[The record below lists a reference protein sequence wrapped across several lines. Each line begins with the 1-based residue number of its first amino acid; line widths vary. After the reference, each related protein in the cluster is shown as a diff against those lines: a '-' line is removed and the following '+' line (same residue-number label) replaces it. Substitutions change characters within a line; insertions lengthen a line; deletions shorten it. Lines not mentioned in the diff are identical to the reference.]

1 MTITRRSFGIA
12 ALSAAAMPALFNAK
26 GAAALAA
33 TPAIPTGTAP
43 AKIDPLALVDP
54 ELREGAEL
62 ILSRPLPDPLDHKA
76 ILAMR
81 QGVPPPAA
89 PLPAPAPAIEM
100 RRIPGTKGQPEVSIA
115 VIGARRDGGNRP
127 AVLHIHGGGFI
138 LGRMQDTFVA
148 SQQLSEELDCVV
160 VEVEYRLSPETV
172 FPGPLEDCHTALV
185 WLHANAAELGVNSSS
200 IAVMG
205 ESAGG
210 GMAAMLAIAARDR
223 GSVPL
228 CYQVLI
234 YPMLDDRTGTT
245 RRVPPFIGTIGWN
258 EAGNAVGWSSLM
270 GVPAG
275 SDRVP
280 IGAVPARTSD
290 LSGLPPTFIGVG
302 AIDLFVDE
310 NIAYAQRLIAHAVPT
325 QLLVVPGAYHG
336 FDFIAPLSRASRT
349 FIASWKLALG
359 AAFRDH
365 AAASG

>member
-1 MTITRRSFGIA
+1 MAITRRSFGIA
-12 ALSAAAMPALFNAK
+12 ALGAATMPALLIAER
-26 GAAALAA
+26 ASAMA
-33 TPAIPTGTAP
+33 TAP
-43 AKIDPLALVDP
+43 ASAPGASAATIDPLALVDP
-54 ELREGAEL
+54 ELREGAQL

-76 ILAMR
+76 IIAMR
-81 QGVPPPAA
+81 KGVPPPAA
-89 PLPAPAPAIEM
+89 PLPAPAPAIEV
-100 RRIPGTKGQPEVSIA
+100 RRIPGAKGQPEVTIA

-172 FPGPLEDCHTALV
+172 FPGPLEDCHAALV
-185 WLHANAAELGVNSSS
+185 WLHANAAELGVNPAS

-275 SDRVP
+275 SDAVP
-280 IGAVPARTSD
+280 AGAVPARTAD

-302 AIDLFVDE
+302 TIDLFVEE
-310 NIAYAQRLIAHAVPT
+310 NITYAQRLIAHAVPT

-336 FDFIAPLSRASRT
+336 FDFIAPKSRASRT
-349 FIASWKLALG
+349 FNASWKLALS
-359 AAFRDH
+359 AAFRDQ